1 MAFVNSIIVHS
12 IFEKIIIW
20 VVELI
25 VNIGISTN
33 PMIFL
38 EFFAMKPEDS

>member
-20 VVELI
+20 FVEI
-25 VNIGISTN
+25 NVGISTN
-33 PMIFL
+33 HMIFL
-38 EFFAMKPEDS
+38 EFLAMKPEDS